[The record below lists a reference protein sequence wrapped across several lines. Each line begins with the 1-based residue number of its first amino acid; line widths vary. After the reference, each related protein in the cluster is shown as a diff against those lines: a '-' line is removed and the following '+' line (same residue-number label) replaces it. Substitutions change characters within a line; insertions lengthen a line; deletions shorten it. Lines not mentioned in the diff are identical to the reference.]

1 MSLDWKKV
9 RRLLEKNHITPLE
22 FFCMEQDE
30 CALMK
35 CFLNKNSE
43 FMFIYVSSKHRF
55 TIKKETG
62 NEKIYMIEE
71 VDETTENDDYSKSEK
86 IPDMDQI
93 EEEKSVNSYKELTRK
108 YQKNI
113 SLEGNDE
120 PIPRKIKRQID
131 RLKIPFSRLSYD
143 IAEQSGKWLALSF
156 GGEISLF
163 SIKNHDNPKVK
174 TFFYLINLSDL
185 IEKIEDIQDEIEIIR
200 EQFYDIIN
208 RVCMSN
214 MGDIADEVDQYQIM
228 MDAIVTKKKDYFRL
242 IHEYQ
247 SIYRGIIEKETELN
261 QTYKER
267 IEKESGVKRSSLE
280 FEYQRQYDTI
290 IKSRKESVKKGI
302 ELLSRF
308 QRNLLI
314 LEEVSFDNTIM
325 IKRVKNNFRLLKE
338 TL

>member
-9 RRLLEKNHITPLE
+9 KRLLEKNHITPLE
-22 FFCMEQDE
+22 FFCMDPDE
-30 CALMK
+30 CALIK
-35 CFLNKNSE
+35 CFLNKNAE

-55 TIKKETG
+55 TIKKENG
-62 NEKIYMIEE
+62 EKIYMIED

-86 IPDMDQI
+86 IPDMDNI

-120 PIPRKIKRQID
+120 PIPRKIKRQMD

-143 IAEQSGKWLALSF
+143 IAVQSGKWLALSF
-156 GGEISLF
+156 GGDISLF
-163 SIKNHDNPKVK
+163 SIKGNDHNKVK
-174 TFFYLINLSDL
+174 TFFYLTNLSDL
-185 IEKIEDIQDEIEIIR
+185 IEKIEDVQEEIEIIR

-208 RVCMSN
+208 RVSLSN
-214 MGDIADEVDQYQIM
+214 MESISNEVDQYQM
-228 MDAIVTKKKDYFRL
+228 MMNAITSKKTEYFAS
-242 IHEYQ
+242 IQDCQ
-247 SIYRGIIEKETELN
+247 SIYRGLMEQENDLSRSYKDRLEKET
-261 QTYKER
+261 
-267 IEKESGVKRSSLE
+267 GVKRTSTELE
-280 FEYQRQYDTI
+280 YNRQHDVI
-290 IKSRKESVKKGI
+290 VKSKKESVKRGI
-302 ELLSRF
+302 ELLTRF

-325 IKRVKNNFRLLKE
+325 IKRVKNNFRLLKD